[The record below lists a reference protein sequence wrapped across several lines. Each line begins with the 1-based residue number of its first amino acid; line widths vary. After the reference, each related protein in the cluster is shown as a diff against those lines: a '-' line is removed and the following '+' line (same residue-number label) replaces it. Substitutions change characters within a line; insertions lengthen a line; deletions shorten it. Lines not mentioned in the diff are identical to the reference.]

1 MGKVLC
7 KIKLR
12 RDPTSEKSD
21 MYESKTALFDNGKPE
36 EFLLFV
42 RNFKMMID
50 ASGTLADNVKLH
62 CIRTLL
68 CGEAL
73 RQFFALCYQVLI
85 TTMVCLNRVGLGLGM
100 YFFPLGGFSK
110 QNLMMQCRISNMH
123 K

>member
-42 RNFKMMID
+42 QNFKMMID

-68 CGEAL
+68 YGEAL
-73 RQFFALCYQVLI
+73 R
-85 TTMVCLNRVGLGLGM
+85 
-100 YFFPLGGFSK
+100 
-110 QNLMMQCRISNMH
+110 
-123 K
+123 